1 MRRSIY
7 NECLPK
13 LSLTALA
20 RTASADGTAVDRML
34 SGEQFR
40 SSMLIVNVGTV
51 TDGTHAF
58 KFQESP
64 TNNSDWTDC
73 AAGDLQGTAIS
84 VTSANDEAI
93 FVLGYTGSA
102 RYLRAVATVTGSP
115 STGGVYSAVIVS
127 SGHSTPVR

>member
-7 NECLPK
+7 NECLPA

-20 RTASADGTAVDRML
+20 RTASANGTTVDRLL
-34 SGEQFR
+34 SAEQFR

-58 KFQESP
+58 KLQDSP
-64 TNNSDWTDC
+64 NDSDWTDC
-73 AAGDLQGTAIS
+73 VAADLQGSAIS
-84 VTSANDEAI
+84 VTSANDEAV
-93 FVLGYTGSA
+93 FVLGYTGSG
-102 RYLRAVATVTGSP
+102 RYLRAVVTVTGSP
-115 STGGVYSAVIVS
+115 ATGGVYSATIVS